1 MNTRNPRYIIWLFL
15 CIIIS
20 PYVRGEKIN
29 EKEWD
34 IKIEADTIAQLEKNY
49 KINYFCEDT
58 SSFLNVISVQHDWNN
73 DDYTVEGP
81 SHSNSYNI
89 SILDGKRINNCVTIY
104 RYTLKFKRE
113 GIYSIP
119 PVKFKLANGKQLTSD
134 SIIVRVKSQSSTK
147 TTQDKN
153 KDEKRC
159 NIRIKADG
167 IAPLEEKYRINY
179 ICENT
184 DSFPDIISI
193 QHDWKKDDYTVEGP
207 FSSKSSKTNIS
218 DGKRYSTYETNYL
231 YILKFKKEGTYS
243 IPPITIKLAN
253 GEQLSSKSIN
263 VQVKKQS
270 SIKATQDKNKDL
282 SIIAELKTNETEVA
296 IGDSIECDLVAYID
310 EESYGNEII
319 IKDCSMFITNAY
331 YHEQHLME
339 GPMYEKV
346 SYNGSKMNSYLLKR
360 YIVVPL
366 QPGKL
371 TIEPISIGIRYNQ
384 PQKRKNNVAFIP
396 SFLLPS
402 VEKDTII
409 TTKAVEIKVSNKRL
423 PTKENTLDISNH
435 PHKLGLI
442 IDYSGSLS
450 KKIDTL
456 SESFLELEKIVV
468 DELKN
473 KLTDYSTT
481 IFAGKPH
488 YPTDQEIGEIPN
500 VNPSENN
507 NGSAVYDA
515 IIASALREGALTSK
529 QNFSIILLTD
539 GDDNRS
545 HISESYLIN
554 LLLKNKIRV
563 DIIALGSQ
571 KENVFYKSED
581 EKYYTEMKNQQ
592 DLEPL
597 KRIAKATNGIFIM
610 IENKEQISNAIQ
622 DLMQKL
628 QKDESP
634 NLKPDKSFNPKQEML
649 YKFYEKIISESKSDF

>member
-1 MNTRNPRYIIWLFL
+1 MNTRFPRYIIWLFL

-20 PYVRGEKIN
+20 PYVRGEKID
-29 EKEWD
+29 EKKYD
-34 IKIEADTIAQLEKNY
+34 IKIKADTIAQLGENY
-49 KINYFCEDT
+49 KIDYICEDT
-58 SSFLNVISVQHDWNN
+58 NSVPDVISVQHDWNK

-81 SHSNSYNI
+81 SHHSSSGI
-89 SILDGKRINNCVTIY
+89 SFRDGKQSHDYKTTY
-104 RYTLKFKRE
+104 QYTLKFKKE
-113 GIYSIP
+113 GVYSIP
-119 PVKFKLANGKQLTSD
+119 PVRFKLANGKQLTSN
-134 SIIVRVKSQSSTK
+134 SISVRVKSQSSTK
-147 TTQDKN
+147 TKQDEN
-153 KDEKRC
+153 KKRC
-159 NIRIKADG
+159 NIRIKAD
-167 IAPLEEKYRINY
+167 ITALLEEKYRINY
-179 ICENT
+179 ICEST
-184 DSFPDIISI
+184 DTFPNIISV
-193 QHDWKKDDYTVEGP
+193 QHKWDKDDYTVEGP
-207 FSSKSSKTNIS
+207 FSSNSSNISIS

-231 YILKFKKEGTYS
+231 YILKFKKEGVYS

-253 GEQLSSKSIN
+253 GEQLTSKSIN
-263 VQVKKQS
+263 VRVMKQS
-270 SIKATQDKNKDL
+270 STKTTQNENKNI
-282 SIIAELKTNETEVA
+282 SIIAEIKTNETEVA
-296 IGDSIECDLVAYID
+296 IGDSIECDLIVYID
-310 EESYGNEII
+310 EESYVNGI

-339 GPMYEKV
+339 GHMYEKV
-346 SYNGSKMNSYLLKR
+346 SYNGSKMDSYLLKR

-402 VEKDTII
+402 EEKDTII

-423 PTKENTLDISNH
+423 PTKENTLDISDH

-488 YPTDQEIGEIPN
+488 YPTNQEIEEIPN
-500 VNPSENN
+500 VNPSKSN

-539 GDDNRS
+539 GDDNGS

-571 KENVFYKSED
+571 KENVFFKSED

>member
-1 MNTRNPRYIIWLFL
+1 MNTRIPRYFIWLFL

-29 EKEWD
+29 GKEWD
-34 IKIEADTIAQLEKNY
+34 IKIEADTIAQLGENY
-49 KINYFCEDT
+49 KIDYICEDT
-58 SSFLNVISVQHDWNN
+58 NSVPDVISVQHDWNK

-81 SHSNSYNI
+81 SHHSSSGI
-89 SILDGKRINNCVTIY
+89 SFRDGKQSHDYKTTY
-104 RYTLKFKRE
+104 QYTLKFKKE
-113 GIYSIP
+113 GVYSIP
-119 PVKFKLANGKQLTSD
+119 PVKFKLANGKQLTSN
-134 SIIVRVKSQSSTK
+134 SISVRVKSQSSTK
-147 TTQDKN
+147 TKQDEN
-153 KDEKRC
+153 KKRC
-159 NIRIKADG
+159 NIRIKAD
-167 IAPLEEKYRINY
+167 ITALLEEKYRINY
-179 ICENT
+179 ICEST
-184 DSFPDIISI
+184 DTFPNIISV
-193 QHDWKKDDYTVEGP
+193 QHKWDKDDYTVEGP
-207 FSSKSSKTNIS
+207 FSSNSSKMSIS

-253 GEQLSSKSIN
+253 GEQLTSKSIN
-263 VQVKKQS
+263 VRVMKQS
-270 SIKATQDKNKDL
+270 SIKTTQNENKNI
-282 SIIAELKTNETEVA
+282 SIIAEIKPDETEVA
-296 IGDSIECDLVAYID
+296 IGDSIECDLIVYID
-310 EESYGNEII
+310 EESYVAGIE
-319 IKDCSMFITNAY
+319 DCSKFMITNAY
-331 YHEQHLME
+331 YYEQYNME
-339 GPMYEKV
+339 QNMYRKV
-346 SYNGSKMNSYLLKR
+346 FYNGSNMNSYLLKR
-360 YIVVPL
+360 YTVVPL

-384 PQKRKNNVAFIP
+384 PQKRKNNVASIP
-396 SFLLPS
+396 SFLSPS

-423 PTKENTLDISNH
+423 PTKENTLDISGH

-442 IDYSGSLS
+442 IDYSESLS
-450 KKIDTL
+450 TKIDTL

-468 DELKN
+468 EELKN

-481 IFAGKPH
+481 IFAEKPH
-488 YPTDQEIGEIPN
+488 YPTDQEIGKIPN
-500 VNPSENN
+500 VNPSKNN

-515 IIASALREGALTSK
+515 IIASALREGALTSQ

-539 GDDNRS
+539 GNDNRS

-571 KENVFYKSED
+571 KENVFHKSED

-592 DLEPL
+592 DLESM

-610 IENKEQISNAIQ
+610 IENKEQIPNAIQ

-634 NLKPDKSFNPKQEML
+634 NLKPDKDFKPNQEML
-649 YKFYEKIISESKSDF
+649 YRFYEKIISESKSDF

>member
-1 MNTRNPRYIIWLFL
+1 MNTRILRYIIGFFL

-20 PYVRGEKIN
+20 PYVRGEK
-29 EKEWD
+29 KWD

-49 KINYFCEDT
+49 KIDYFIEDT
-58 SSFLNVISVQHDWNN
+58 SSTPNVISVQHDWNN

-81 SHSNSYNI
+81 SRSNS
-89 SILDGKRINNCVTIY
+89 SGMSFHDGKLIHNHKTIY
-104 RYTLKFKRE
+104 RYTLKFKKE
-113 GIYSIP
+113 GVYSIP
-119 PVKFKLANGKQLTSD
+119 PVKFKLANGKQLTSE
-134 SIIVRVKSQSSTK
+134 SIIVRVKSQSATE
-147 TTQDKN
+147 TTQNEN
-153 KDEKRC
+153 KVESKC
-159 NIRIKADG
+159 NIRIKAD
-167 IAPLEEKYRINY
+167 ITAQLEEKYRINY

-184 DSFPDIISI
+184 DSLPNIISV
-193 QHDWKKDDYTVEGP
+193 QHDWNKDDYTVEGP
-207 FSSKSSKTNIS
+207 FRSTSSNMSIS
-218 DGKRYSTYETNYL
+218 DGKRYSNYKINYL
-231 YILKFKKEGTYS
+231 YILKFKKEGAYS
-243 IPPITIKLAN
+243 IPPFTIKLAN

-270 SIKATQDKNKDL
+270 SIKTTQDKNKNF
-282 SIIAELKTNETEVA
+282 SIIAEIKPNETEVA
-296 IGDSIECDLVAYID
+296 IGDSIECDLIAYID
-310 EESYGNEII
+310 EESHVVGIN
-319 IKDCSMFITNAY
+319 DCSKFITNAY
-331 YHEQHLME
+331 YHEQHILE
-339 GPMYEKV
+339 GHMYEKV
-346 SYNGSKMNSYLLKR
+346 SYNGAKMNSYLLKR
-360 YIVVPL
+360 FIVVPL
-366 QPGKL
+366 QSGKL
-371 TIEPISIGIRYNQ
+371 TIEPISIGLKYDQ
-384 PQKRKNNVAFIP
+384 PQKRKNNVVDIP

-402 VEKDTII
+402 DTII
-409 TTKAVEIKVSNKRL
+409 TTKAIEIKVSNKRL
-423 PTKENTLDISNH
+423 PTKETKLDISDH

-563 DIIALGSQ
+563 DIIALGSK
-571 KENVFYKSED
+571 KENVFYKSKD
-581 EKYYTEMKNQQ
+581 EKYYTEIINQQ

-597 KRIAKATNGIFIM
+597 KKIAKATNGIFIM
-610 IENKEQISNAIQ
+610 IENKEQIPNAIQ
-622 DLMQKL
+622 NLMQKL

-634 NLKPDKSFNPKQEML
+634 NLKPDKSFNPSQEML
-649 YKFYEKIISESKSDF
+649 NVFYEMIISESKSDF

>member
-1 MNTRNPRYIIWLFL
+1 MNTRILRYIIGLFL

-20 PYVRGEKIN
+20 PYVRGEK
-29 EKEWD
+29 KWD
-34 IKIEADTIAQLEKNY
+34 IKIEADTIAQIEKNY
-49 KINYFCEDT
+49 KIDYFIEDT
-58 SSFLNVISVQHDWNN
+58 SSTPNVISVQHDWNN

-81 SHSNSYNI
+81 SRSNS
-89 SILDGKRINNCVTIY
+89 SGMSFHDGKLIHNHKTIY
-104 RYTLKFKRE
+104 RYTLKFKKE
-113 GIYSIP
+113 GVYSIP
-119 PVKFKLANGKQLTSD
+119 PVKFKLANGKQLTSE
-134 SIIVRVKSQSSTK
+134 SIIVRVKSQSATE
-147 TTQDKN
+147 TTQNKN
-153 KDEKRC
+153 KVESKC
-159 NIRIKADG
+159 NIRIKAD
-167 IAPLEEKYRINY
+167 ITTLLEEKYRIIY
-179 ICENT
+179 TCENT
-184 DSFPDIISI
+184 DSFPNIISV
-193 QHDWKKDDYTVEGP
+193 QHDWDKDDYTVEGP
-207 FSSKSSKTNIS
+207 ISSNSSKMSIS
-218 DGKRYSTYETNYL
+218 NGKRYSNYETDYL

-243 IPPITIKLAN
+243 IPPFTIKLAN
-253 GEQLSSKSIN
+253 GEQLSSKPIK

-270 SIKATQDKNKDL
+270 SIKSKDKNKAP
-282 SIIAELKTNETEVA
+282 SIIAEIRTNETEVA
-296 IGDSIECDLVAYID
+296 LGDSIECDLVAYID
-310 EESYGNEII
+310 EESYVNQIN
-319 IKDCSMFITNAY
+319 DCSRFMITNAY
-331 YHEQHLME
+331 YYEQYNME
-339 GPMYEKV
+339 QNMYRKV
-346 SYNGSKMNSYLLKR
+346 FYNGSKMKSHLLKR

-371 TIEPISIGIRYNQ
+371 TIEPISIGLRYNH
-384 PQKRKNNVAFIP
+384 

-402 VEKDTII
+402 EEKDTII

-423 PTKENTLDISNH
+423 PTKETKLDISDH
-435 PHKLGLI
+435 PHKLGLV
-442 IDYSGSLS
+442 IDCAGSLS
-450 KKIDTL
+450 TKSDTL
-456 SESFLELEKIVV
+456 SESFLELKKIVV
-468 DELKN
+468 EELKN

-488 YPTDQEIGEIPN
+488 YPTDQQMGEIPN
-500 VNPSENN
+500 ANPSESN

-545 HISESYLIN
+545 HINESYLIN

-571 KENVFYKSED
+571 KENVFYKPED

>member
-1 MNTRNPRYIIWLFL
+1 MNTRILRYIIGLFL

-20 PYVRGEKIN
+20 PYVRGEK
-29 EKEWD
+29 KWD

-49 KINYFCEDT
+49 KIDYFIEDT
-58 SSFLNVISVQHDWNN
+58 SSTPNVISVQHDWNN

-81 SHSNSYNI
+81 SRSNS
-89 SILDGKRINNCVTIY
+89 SGMSFHDGKLIHNHKTIY
-104 RYTLKFKRE
+104 RYTLKFKKE
-113 GIYSIP
+113 GVYSIP
-119 PVKFKLANGKQLTSD
+119 PVKFKLANGKQLTSE
-134 SIIVRVKSQSSTK
+134 SIIVRVESQSATE
-147 TTQDKN
+147 TTQDEHKVEN
-153 KDEKRC
+153 RC
-159 NIRIKADG
+159 NIRIKAD
-167 IAPLEEKYRINY
+167 ITAQLEEKYRINY

-184 DSFPDIISI
+184 DSLPNIISV
-193 QHDWKKDDYTVEGP
+193 QHNWDKDDYTVEGP
-207 FSSKSSKTNIS
+207 FRSTSSNMSIS
-218 DGKRYSTYETNYL
+218 DGKRYSNYKINYL
-231 YILKFKKEGTYS
+231 YILKFKKEGAYS
-243 IPPITIKLAN
+243 IPPFTIKLAN

-270 SIKATQDKNKDL
+270 SIKTTQDKNKNF
-282 SIIAELKTNETEVA
+282 SIIAEIKPNETEVA
-296 IGDSIECDLVAYID
+296 IGDSIECDLIAYID
-310 EESYGNEII
+310 EGSHVVGIN
-319 IKDCSMFITNAY
+319 DCSKFITNAY
-331 YHEQHLME
+331 YHEQHILE
-339 GPMYEKV
+339 GHMYEKV
-346 SYNGSKMNSYLLKR
+346 SYNGAKMNSYLLKR
-360 YIVVPL
+360 FIVVPL
-366 QPGKL
+366 QSGKL
-371 TIEPISIGIRYNQ
+371 TIEPISIGLKYDQ
-384 PQKRKNNVAFIP
+384 PQKRKNNVVDIP

-402 VEKDTII
+402 DTII
-409 TTKAVEIKVSNKRL
+409 TTKAIEIKVSNKRL

-563 DIIALGSQ
+563 DIIALGSK
-571 KENVFYKSED
+571 KENVFYKSKD
-581 EKYYTEMKNQQ
+581 EKYYTEIKNRQ

-597 KRIAKATNGIFIM
+597 KKIAKATNGMFIM
-610 IENKEQISNAIQ
+610 IENKEQIPTAIQ

-628 QKDESP
+628 QKNESP
-634 NLKPDKSFNPKQEML
+634 NLKPDKSFKPNQEML

>member
-1 MNTRNPRYIIWLFL
+1 MNTRILRYIIGLFL

-20 PYVRGEKIN
+20 PYVRGEK
-29 EKEWD
+29 KWD

-49 KINYFCEDT
+49 KIDYFIEDT
-58 SSFLNVISVQHDWNN
+58 SSTPNVISVQHDWNN

-81 SHSNSYNI
+81 SRSNS
-89 SILDGKRINNCVTIY
+89 SGMSFHDGKLIHNHKTIY
-104 RYTLKFKRE
+104 RYTLKFKKE
-113 GIYSIP
+113 GVYSIP
-119 PVKFKLANGKQLTSD
+119 PVKFKLANGKQLTSE
-134 SIIVRVKSQSSTK
+134 SIIVRVKSQSATE
-147 TTQDKN
+147 TTQNKN
-153 KDEKRC
+153 KVESRC
-159 NIRIKADG
+159 NIRIKAD
-167 IAPLEEKYRINY
+167 ITALLEEKYRINY
-179 ICENT
+179 ICEST
-184 DSFPDIISI
+184 DTFPNIISV
-193 QHDWKKDDYTVEGP
+193 QHKWDKDDYTVEGP
-207 FSSKSSKTNIS
+207 FSSNSSNISIS

-231 YILKFKKEGTYS
+231 YILKFKKEGVYS

-253 GEQLSSKSIN
+253 GEQLTSKSIN
-263 VQVKKQS
+263 VRVMKQS
-270 SIKATQDKNKDL
+270 STKTTQNENKDL

-296 IGDSIECDLVAYID
+296 IGDSIECDLIVYID
-310 EESYGNEII
+310 EESYVAGIE
-319 IKDCSMFITNAY
+319 DCSKFMITNAY
-331 YHEQHLME
+331 YYEQYNME
-339 GPMYEKV
+339 QNMYRKV
-346 SYNGSKMNSYLLKR
+346 FYNGSKMKSHLLKR
-360 YIVVPL
+360 YTVVPL
-366 QPGKL
+366 QSGKL
-371 TIEPISIGIRYNQ
+371 TIEPISIGLRYDHNQ
-384 PQKRKNNVAFIP
+384 SQIRKNNGLNIP
-396 SFLLPS
+396 SSLLPS
-402 VEKDTII
+402 KENDTTI
-409 TTKAVEIKVSNKRL
+409 TTRAVKIKVSNKQL
-423 PTKENTLDISNH
+423 PAKENTLDIYNH

>member
-34 IKIEADTIAQLEKNY
+34 IKIEADTIAQLGENY
-49 KINYFCEDT
+49 KIYYICEDT
-58 SSFLNVISVQHDWNN
+58 NSVPDVISVQHDWNK

-81 SHSNSYNI
+81 SHHSSSGI
-89 SILDGKRINNCVTIY
+89 SFRDGKQSHDYKTTY
-104 RYTLKFKRE
+104 QYTLKFKKE
-113 GIYSIP
+113 GVYSIP

-147 TTQDKN
+147 TTQVKN

-159 NIRIKADG
+159 NIRIKADR

-193 QHDWKKDDYTVEGP
+193 QHDWEKDDYTVEGP

-231 YILKFKKEGTYS
+231 YILKFKKEGAYS

-270 SIKATQDKNKDL
+270 SIKFTQV

-310 EESYGNEII
+310 ELPYVNEI
-319 IKDCSMFITNAY
+319 KDFSKFITNAY
-331 YHEQHLME
+331 YHEQYPME
-339 GPMYEKV
+339 GHMYEKV
-346 SYNGSKMNSYLLKR
+346 SYNGSKMYSFLLKR
-360 YIVVPL
+360 YIVFPL

-371 TIEPISIGIRYNQ
+371 TIEPISIGLRYNQ

-409 TTKAVEIKVSNKRL
+409 ATKAVEIKVSNKRL
-423 PTKENTLDISNH
+423 PTKENTLDISDH

-500 VNPSENN
+500 VNPSESN

-515 IIASALREGALTSK
+515 IVASALREGALTSK

-545 HISESYLIN
+545 HINESYLIN

-581 EKYYTEMKNQQ
+581 EKYYTEMANQQ

-610 IENKEQISNAIQ
+610 IENKEQIPNAIQ